1 MIEEEIFMLYDI
13 LIIGTGP
20 AGITAGI
27 YAKRAN
33 LKVAMFEKDTP
44 GGQLSKYNEIENY
57 TGTKKLAGYELATMM
72 IDHAYDL
79 GVEVIYDEVTKLEL
93 DGNIKKITTPN
104 QTYTSKVV
112 IIASGNVPRRL
123 GVENEDELAMN
134 GISWCA
140 ICDGPLYKDRKVI
153 VVGGGNSAV
162 EEASYLATLASHVT
176 VVQNLDFLT
185 ADKKAQDIIYK
196 MKNVDFRYGSTVKK
210 FLKDEKGIKG
220 ALITNKDGDEEI
232 LADGVF
238 EFVGLIPVTDF
249 AKALDITDK
258 YGYVIANEKM
268 ETKIPGIYGAGDVIV
283 KQIRQVVT
291 ATADGAIAVQN
302 ALRYLETWE

>member
-1 MIEEEIFMLYDI
+1 MLYDI

-57 TGTKKLAGYELATMM
+57 PGTKKLQGYELATLM
-72 IDHAYDL
+72 IDHAYEL
-79 GVEVIYDEVTKLEL
+79 GVEVIYEEVTKLEL
-93 DGNIKKITTPN
+93 NGSIKTITTPY
-104 QTYTSKVV
+104 QTYQAKAV

-123 GVENEDELAMN
+123 GVENEDEFAMN

-140 ICDGPLYKDRKVI
+140 ICDGPLYKDRKVV

-162 EEASYLATLASHVT
+162 EEAAYLATLATHVT

-185 ADKKAQDIIYK
+185 ADKKAQDILTK
-196 MKNVDFRYGSTVKK
+196 MPNVDFRFGSVIKS
-210 FLKDEKGIKG
+210 FLKDEKGLKG
-220 ALITNKDGDEEI
+220 VLIENKEGQEEI

-249 AKALDITDK
+249 AKDLGITNE
-258 YGYVIANEKM
+258 YGYIIANEKM
-268 ETKIPGIYGAGDVIV
+268 ETAVAGIYGAGDVNV

-302 ALRYLETWE
+302 ILRYLETWE

>member
-1 MIEEEIFMLYDI
+1 MYDV

-57 TGTKKLAGYELATMM
+57 TGYKKMAGYELATAM

-79 GVEVIYDEVTKLEL
+79 GVEVIYDEVIKVEL
-93 DGNIKKITTPN
+93 DGNIKKVITPSE
-104 QTYTSKVV
+104 TYETKVV
-112 IIASGNVPRRL
+112 IIATGNVPRRL

-153 VVGGGNSAV
+153 VIGGGNSAV
-162 EEASYLATLASHVT
+162 EEASYLATLATHVT
-176 VVQNLDFLT
+176 VVQNLDMLT
-185 ADKKAQDIIYK
+185 ADPKAQDILLK
-196 MKNVDFRYGSTVKK
+196 MKNVDIYYGSVVKK
-210 FLKDEKGIKG
+210 FLKDDKGLTG
-220 ALITNKDGDEEI
+220 AIIIDKEGKETTI

-238 EFVGLIPVTDF
+238 EYVGLIPVTDF
-249 AKALDITDK
+249 VKDLGVTNK
-258 YGYVIANEKM
+258 YGYIEANEKM
-268 ETKIPGIYGAGDVIV
+268 ETAVPGIYGAGDVIV

>member
-1 MIEEEIFMLYDI
+1 MYDV

-57 TGTKKLAGYELATMM
+57 TGSKKMAGYELATNM

-79 GVEVIYDEVTKLEL
+79 GVEVIYDEVLKVEL
-93 DGNIKKITTPN
+93 DGKVKKVITPSE
-104 QTYTSKVV
+104 TYETKVV
-112 IIASGNVPRRL
+112 IVASGNVPRRL

-140 ICDGPLYKDRKVI
+140 ICDGPLYKGRKVI
-153 VVGGGNSAV
+153 VIGGGNSAV
-162 EEASYLATLASHVT
+162 EEASYLATLATHVT
-176 VVQNLDFLT
+176 VVQNLDTLT
-185 ADKKAQDIIYK
+185 ADPKAQDILLK
-196 MKNVDFRYGSTVKK
+196 MPNVDVFYGSVVKK
-210 FLKDEKGIKG
+210 FLKDDKGLTG
-220 ALITNKDGDEEI
+220 AIISDKEGKETTI
-232 LADGVF
+232 HADGVF
-238 EFVGLIPVTDF
+238 EYVGLIPVTDF
-249 AKALDITDK
+249 VKELGITNQW
-258 YGYVIANEKM
+258 GYVVANEKM
-268 ETKIPGIYGAGDVIV
+268 ETKVPGIYGAGDVIV

>member
-1 MIEEEIFMLYDI
+1 MLYDV

-57 TGTKKLAGYELATMM
+57 TGAKKVAGYELATMM
-72 IDHAYDL
+72 IDHAYEL
-79 GVEVIYDEVTKLEL
+79 GIEVIYDEVLSVEL
-93 DGNIKKITTPN
+93 DGNTKVLKTPSK
-104 QTYTSKVV
+104 TYKAKAV
-112 IIASGNVPRRL
+112 IVATGNVPRRL
-123 GVENEDELAMN
+123 GVENEDALAMN

-153 VVGGGNSAV
+153 VIGGGNSAV
-162 EEASYLATLASHVT
+162 EEAAYLATLATHVT
-176 VVQNLDFLT
+176 VVQNLDDLT
-185 ADKKAQDIIYK
+185 ADPKAQDILRA
-196 MKNVDFRYGSTVKK
+196 MKNVEFRYGSVVKK
-210 FLKDEKGIKG
+210 FLMDEKGLTG
-220 ALITNKDGDEEI
+220 AIITNKKGEEEEI

-238 EFVGLIPVTDF
+238 EYVGLIPVTTF
-249 AKALDITDK
+249 VKNLGITNK
-258 YGYVIANEKM
+258 YGFIEANEKM
-268 ETKIPGIYGAGDVIV
+268 ETKVPGVYAAGDVIV

-291 ATADGAIAVQN
+291 ATADGAIATQN
-302 ALRYLETWE
+302 LLHYLETWE

>member
-1 MIEEEIFMLYDI
+1 MYDV

-57 TGTKKLAGYELATMM
+57 TGYKKMAGYELATAM

-79 GVEVIYDEVTKLEL
+79 GVEVIYDEVLKVEL
-93 DGNIKKITTPN
+93 DGNVKKVITPSE
-104 QTYTSKVV
+104 TYESKVV
-112 IIASGNVPRRL
+112 IIATGNVPRRL

-162 EEASYLATLASHVT
+162 EEASYLATLATHVT
-176 VVQNLDFLT
+176 VVQNLDMLT
-185 ADKKAQDIIYK
+185 ADPKAQDILLK
-196 MKNVDFRYGSTVKK
+196 MNNVDVYYGSIVKK
-210 FLKDEKGIKG
+210 FLKDDKGLTG
-220 ALITNKDGDEEI
+220 AIIQDKQGKETTI

-238 EFVGLIPVTDF
+238 EYVGLIPVTDF
-249 AKALDITDK
+249 VKDLGITNK
-258 YGYVIANEKM
+258 YGYIEANEKM
-268 ETKIPGIYGAGDVIV
+268 ETAVPGIYGAGDVIV

-291 ATADGAIAVQN
+291 ATADGAIAAQN

>member
-1 MIEEEIFMLYDI
+1 MYDI

-57 TGTKKLAGYELATMM
+57 TGYKKMAGYELATAM
-72 IDHAYDL
+72 IDHAYDI
-79 GVEVIYDEVTKLEL
+79 GVEVIYDEVLKVEL
-93 DGNIKKITTPN
+93 DGNIKKVVTPSE
-104 QTYTSKVV
+104 TYETKAV

-140 ICDGPLYKDRKVI
+140 ICDGPLYKDKKVI
-153 VVGGGNSAV
+153 VIGGGNSAV
-162 EEASYLATLASHVT
+162 EEASYLATLATHVT
-176 VVQNLDFLT
+176 VVQNLDMLT
-185 ADKKAQDIIYK
+185 ADPKAQEVLLK
-196 MKNVDFRYGSTVKK
+196 MNNVDIHYGSVVKK
-210 FLKDEKGIKG
+210 FLKDDKGLTG
-220 ALITNKDGDEEI
+220 AIITNKDKEDIEI

-238 EFVGLIPVTDF
+238 EYVGMIPVTDF
-249 AKALDITDK
+249 VKELGITDA
-258 YGYVIANEKM
+258 YGYIIANEKM
-268 ETKIPGIYGAGDVIV
+268 ETKVPGIFGAGDVIV

-302 ALRYLETWE
+302 ALRFLETWE

>member
-1 MIEEEIFMLYDI
+1 MLYDV

-57 TGTKKLAGYELATMM
+57 TGAKKVAGYELATMM
-72 IDHAYDL
+72 IDHAYEL
-79 GVEVIYDEVTKLEL
+79 GIEVIYDEVLSVEL
-93 DGNIKKITTPN
+93 DGNTKVLKTPTK
-104 QTYTSKVV
+104 TYKAKAV
-112 IIASGNVPRRL
+112 IVATGNVPRRL
-123 GVENEDELAMN
+123 GVENEDALAMN

-153 VVGGGNSAV
+153 VIGGGNSAV
-162 EEASYLATLASHVT
+162 EEASYLATLATHVT
-176 VVQNLDFLT
+176 VVQNLDDLT
-185 ADKKAQDIIYK
+185 ADPKAQDILRA
-196 MKNVDFRYGSTVKK
+196 MKNVDFRYGSVVKK
-210 FLKDEKGIKG
+210 FLMDEKGLTG
-220 ALITNKDGDEEI
+220 AIITNKKGEEEEI

-238 EFVGLIPVTDF
+238 EYVGLIPVTTF
-249 AKALDITDK
+249 IKNLGVTNK
-258 YGYVIANEKM
+258 YGFIEANEKM
-268 ETKIPGIYGAGDVIV
+268 ETKVPGVYAAGDVIV

-291 ATADGAIAVQN
+291 ATADGAIAAQN
-302 ALRYLETWE
+302 LLRYLETWE

>member
-1 MIEEEIFMLYDI
+1 MYDV
-13 LIIGTGP
+13 LIIGSGP

-57 TGTKKLAGYELATMM
+57 TGYKKMAGYELATAM
-72 IDHAYDL
+72 IDHAYDI
-79 GVEVIYDEVTKLEL
+79 GVEVIYDEVVKVEL
-93 DGNIKKITTPN
+93 DGKVKKVITPSE
-104 QTYTSKVV
+104 TYETKVV
-112 IIASGNVPRRL
+112 IIATGNVPRRL

-153 VVGGGNSAV
+153 VIGGGNSAV
-162 EEASYLATLASHVT
+162 EEASYLATLATHVT
-176 VVQNLDFLT
+176 VVQNLDTLT
-185 ADKKAQDIIYK
+185 ADPKAQDILLK
-196 MKNVDFRYGSTVKK
+196 MKNVDIYYGSVVKK
-210 FLKDEKGIKG
+210 FLKDDKGLTG
-220 ALITNKDGDEEI
+220 AIISDKEGKETTI
-232 LADGVF
+232 YADGVF
-238 EFVGLIPVTDF
+238 EYVGLIPVTDF
-249 AKALDITDK
+249 VKNLGITNK
-258 YGYVIANEKM
+258 YGYIEANEKM
-268 ETKIPGIYGAGDVIV
+268 ETAVPGVFGAGDVIV